1 MSSILAFSLFRLS
14 SYFIFPV
21 CRSRGYLKPRKSRAK
36 NYILLSFQ
44 NLRHKY
50 NINNFITSSNGQTV
64 SCKHEA
70 SNGSHSALQDRGQQ
84 KVTPNQSFI
93 KTSPPEQSWYS
104 VELQF
109 ITVHLSSWKLYFH
122 NFINI
127 LMVLKSR

>member
-21 CRSRGYLKPRKSRAK
+21 CRSRGYLNPRKSRAITFC
-36 NYILLSFQ
+36 YLSKTSA
-44 NLRHKY
+44 HKY